1 MNALITPD
9 ELASRV
15 CSGGVLYSITLGKFG
30 TEKLDKQASA
40 KARADAGIT
49 DKKSARVYKTLV
61 NAQVIEMIKKLDAYI
76 RTIPKKYGAPWGPNI
91 WFIPASRYI
100 ELTREIKVKLD
111 ERNEL
116 VKRVA
121 DEYNIAREEAK
132 TRLGTMFNDDD
143 FPSVAHVVSK
153 FTQETRTAQITS
165 PNGSMLGIFGDIAS
179 AVMSDV
185 QETFND
191 QIGSMVPYIKEVLLT
206 PLVAMSASL
215 QNVNAIYRDT
225 LFTNVW
231 DASEQA
237 RGLNVVQDEE
247 INGAIHEIDNCLRR
261 QPETCRESKTARS
274 MVAADCGR
282 IIEHLGG
289 TIPAPAPDSKK
300 VKVEESVTL
309 SPCNSVEVELEKAR
323 EILSRPYADAEVNAL
338 MDTLPDPPAVIQL
351 DEQIFASPRSWAN
364 PSTIFEAEEINEPT
378 DEQIHS
384 VADMASAVSDPAERE
399 EALIENA
406 LGEDILAKLGW

>member
-231 DASEQA
+231 DACDQA

-247 INGAIHEIDNCLRR
+247 ILGAIHEIDNCLRR

-300 VKVEESVTL
+300 VKSESVDL
-309 SPCNSVEVELEKAR
+309 
-323 EILSRPYADAEVNAL
+323 
-338 MDTLPDPPAVIQL
+338 LPDPPAVIQL

-384 VADMASAVSDPAERE
+384 VADKASAVSDPAERE